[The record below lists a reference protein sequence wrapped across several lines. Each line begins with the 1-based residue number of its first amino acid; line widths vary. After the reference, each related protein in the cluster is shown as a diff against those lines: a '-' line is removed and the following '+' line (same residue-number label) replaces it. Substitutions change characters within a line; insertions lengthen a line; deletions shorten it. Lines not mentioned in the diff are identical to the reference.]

1 MTDPQK
7 PSLPASD
14 ASSARLAQAAAARLA
29 RVEGGRHLRLRPAAD
44 ASVEPS
50 AGGARQA
57 REYRFYRIENG
68 EVVVTDLDAVALRR
82 FPLEEV
88 ARRGDLASHRGVGG
102 AAAGLLLLGV
112 ACGVLGQRLDAIMT
126 GDRSGVATDWLLL
139 GGVLGLVLG
148 ALIGRLL
155 RRWEPLV
162 PPADVARMTGREED
176 VPEQF
181 RG

>member
-1 MTDPQK
+1 VTEPNE
-7 PSLPASD
+7 PGPPAPD

-29 RVEGGRHLRLRPAAD
+29 RVEGGRHLRLRP
-44 ASVEPS
+44 

-82 FPLEEV
+82 IPLEEV
-88 ARRGDLASHRGVGG
+88 ARRGELARRSTLRY
-102 AAAGLLLLGV
+102 AAAGFLLPGI
-112 ACGVLGQRLDAIMT
+112 ACGVLGQQLNAIT
-126 GDRSGVATDWLLL
+126 SGDRGGVAIDWLVL
-139 GGVLGLVLG
+139 GGIPGLIVG
-148 ALIGRLL
+148 ALIGWSR